1 MNAKNAKK
9 NTQWSRLDNAA
20 KIFPPT
26 SNKRDTKVFRFA
38 CELYETI
45 DADILQTALNRTLE
59 VFPGYLTVLKR
70 GLFWYYLE
78 ATSLRPVVH
87 EENQPPCS
95 PLYDKNVR
103 SLLFD
108 VSFYKKRIN
117 LEVYHSLT
125 DGTGALQ
132 FLRVLVYHYLCLAH
146 KADLG
151 DSLPVIDYD
160 ASNAEKMSD
169 GFQKYYDP
177 KQKKGNKSRLAYQL
191 KGAHIPENRLRIIEG
206 IVPVKDVLAL
216 ARERNTTVTVLL
228 ASILLCAIHDGMTIH
243 DRKKPV
249 SISVPVNLRQYFPS
263 ESARNFFGIISIT
276 YPFATR
282 SSDLEDV
289 IAYVDKF
296 FRENLI
302 PEKLAQHMN
311 ALAALEHNLVARIIP
326 LSVKDWGM
334 WVAYRYSTKTE
345 TAALSNIGKVSM
357 PEALQAY
364 IRLFDVFIST
374 EKLQICMCSYGKNMV
389 ISFSS
394 PFASADIQKYF
405 FRTLTGMGIGVELV
419 TNPIEESHVH
429 DAPVKSSHPDKPVKE
444 KKEKKNRKT
453 LPPEEDEPG
462 GSK

>member
-1 MNAKNAKK
+1 M
-9 NTQWSRLDNAA
+9 
-20 KIFPPT
+20 
-26 SNKRDTKVFRFA
+26 
-38 CELYETI
+38 E
-45 DADILQTALNRTLE
+45 RTLE

-95 PLYDKNVR
+95 PLYDKNVKR
-103 SLLFD
+103 LLFD
-108 VSFYKKRIN
+108 VSYYRRRIN
-117 LEVYHSLT
+117 LEVFHSLT

-146 KADLG
+146 EEALQG
-151 DSLPVIDYD
+151 NFPVIDYD

-169 GFQKYYDP
+169 SFQKYYDP
-177 KQKKGNKSRLAYQL
+177 KQKKGSKSKLAYQL
-191 KGAHIPENRLRIIEG
+191 KGAHIPENRMRIIEG
-206 IVPVKDVLAL
+206 IVPVKDVLTL
-216 ARERNTTVTVLL
+216 AREHHTTVTVLL

-243 DRKKPV
+243 DQKKPV

-276 YPFATR
+276 YPFASR
-282 SSDLEDV
+282 SSELEDV
-289 IAYVDKF
+289 ILYVDKY
-296 FRENLI
+296 FRENLT

-311 ALAALEHNLVARIIP
+311 ALAALEHNPIARIIP

-345 TAALSNIGKVSM
+345 TAALSNIGKVGM
-357 PEALQAY
+357 PEALQSY

-374 EKLQICMCSYGKNMV
+374 EKLQICMCSYGQNMV

-405 FRTLTGMGIGVELV
+405 FRTLTGMGIDVELV
-419 TNPIEESHVH
+419 TNPVEEPHTH
-429 DAPVKSSHPDKPVKE
+429 DMPSKPPRPVKDKKTPKE
-444 KKEKKNRKT
+444 KRKRKT
-453 LPPEEDEPG
+453 EQTGDAVSGGNMDEIL
-462 GSK
+462 